1 MVDSA
6 MRAGEWTWP
15 AQDVSENGPIED
27 SDEALAALARDA
39 PEAFAPL
46 YERYAD
52 PIYRYCYRRLRDPD
66 HAADL
71 TSQIFLRAL
80 SALPRFDARLDPEG
94 GGTFRAWLYTI
105 ARRLVVDAWRR
116 ERPALSFEAAGLTDQ
131 VIDGGRGPEE
141 HAIAG
146 DELAALDRALAQLTE
161 PQRQIVELRLA
172 GLRGPE
178 IGRVLGMKPQAVKS
192 AHFRAF
198 YRLRALLTK
207 EGFA

>member
-1 MVDSA
+1 MAESA
-6 MRAGEWTWP
+6 MSAGEWTWP
-15 AQDVSENGPIED
+15 AEETDAGSFND
-27 SDEALAALARDA
+27 SDEALAALARSA

-52 PIYRYCYRRLRDPD
+52 PIYRYCHRRLRDPD
-66 HAADL
+66 RAADL

-105 ARRLVVDAWRR
+105 ARRIVVDAWRR
-116 ERPALSFEAAGLTDQ
+116 ERPAVSFEAAGLADQ
-131 VIDGGRGPEE
+131 MIDRGHGPEA

-146 DELAALDRALAQLTE
+146 EERAALDRALARLTE
-161 PQRQIVELRLA
+161 QQRQIVELRLA

-198 YRLRALLTK
+198 HRLRALLTE

>member
-6 MRAGEWTWP
+6 LTAGEWTWP
-15 AQDVSENGPIED
+15 AEEPDVGRMD
-27 SDEALAALARDA
+27 SDEALAALARSA

-52 PIYRYCYRRLRDPD
+52 PIYRYCYRRVRDPER
-66 HAADL
+66 AADL

-80 SALPRFDARLDPEG
+80 TALPRFDARLDPAG

-105 ARRLVVDAWRR
+105 ARRIVVDAWRR
-116 ERPALSFEAAGLTDQ
+116 ERPAISFEAAGLADQ
-131 VIDGGRGPEE
+131 MVAGEHGPEAR
-141 HAIAG
+141 AIVNE
-146 DELAALDRALAQLTE
+146 ELAALDRALARLTE
-161 PQRQIVELRLA
+161 QQRQIVELRLA

-198 YRLRALLTK
+198 HRLRTLLTE